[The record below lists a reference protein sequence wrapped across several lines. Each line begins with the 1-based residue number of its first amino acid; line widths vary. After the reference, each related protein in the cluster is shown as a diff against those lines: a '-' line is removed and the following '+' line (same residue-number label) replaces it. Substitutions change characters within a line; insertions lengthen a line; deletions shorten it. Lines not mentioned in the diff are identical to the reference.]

1 MTRHTDA
8 EQERASL
15 GAFIDRA
22 GRDGFDTAHTF
33 FDCGEVVFLNP
44 DTADL
49 WGFWQAARRAPAAP
63 VPKGWKLVP
72 VVPTSEMLGA
82 ADREHTARGLVSI
95 ALISY
100 QAMLAAAPQ
109 PLEAAQHTHVH
120 NTRNNT

>member
-49 WGFWQAARRAPAAP
+49 WGFWQAARRAQQHQCLRGGSWCLKKAQRLWP
-63 VPKGWKLVP
+63 VLFAQTMP
-72 VVPTSEMLGA
+72 LGTFA
-82 ADREHTARGLVSI
+82 
-95 ALISY
+95 
-100 QAMLAAAPQ
+100 
-109 PLEAAQHTHVH
+109 
-120 NTRNNT
+120 

>member
-63 VPKGWKLVP
+63 VPQGLREAAQAVVERWDTPLWKDVP
-72 VVPTSEMLGA
+72 ATAVYIADLRA
-82 ADREHTARGLVSI
+82 A
-95 ALISY
+95 
-100 QAMLAAAPQ
+100 LAAAPQ
-109 PLEAAQHTHVH
+109 PPANET
-120 NTRNNT
+120 